1 MAQKTSNITP
11 SLSLWQRINPANLL
25 RRALYTS
32 VGPLKDWA
40 NWKWLLNSQNRAKV
54 AVNSS
59 TAQSIPAFWRAINI
73 VAEQIASLPV
83 SVYTVD
89 GAVTTENT
97 THPLWRVLKV
107 RPSQQCSRFDFF
119 ETLVRVV
126 FIFGACF
133 IRPIRDG
140 RGAIVSFEFLPLPYD
155 FTQPGENLFYHFKVN
170 KEVLTLRWDEVLVIK
185 AWSMDGLS
193 GQSPIRVLQDIFGS
207 AIAQIQYGASYFGNG
222 THLSGLLIP
231 EQPMTPTQFMQAKT
245 AWESSAGTGAESAG
259 NTTMLPFG
267 LKYQQLASNL
277 TDSDFVAARNLTVQ
291 DVANI
296 TGVPM
301 DLLNAGDKAS
311 TYASAEERTRQFVLF
326 TLRTW
331 AKRIEDEFNSKLFSP
346 REQRTTY
353 VRFNLNSLL
362 RGDVKARAT
371 YYNIM
376 LQNGVLTR
384 NEVRALEDFN
394 PVDGADELFVPLNMQ
409 AIGTDITPDD
419 EA

>member
-1 MAQKTSNITP
+1 MARKAINITP
-11 SLSLWQRINPANLL
+11 STSLWKRINPVNIL

-40 NWKWLLNSQNRAKV
+40 NWKWLLSSQNRAKV
-54 AVNSS
+54 AVNPT

-83 SVYTVD
+83 SVYNVD
-89 GAVTTENT
+89 NGITSENT

-107 RPSQQCSRFDFF
+107 RPNQKCSRFDFF
-119 ETLVRVV
+119 ETLVRQV

-133 IRPIRDG
+133 IWPIRDG
-140 RGAIVSFEFLPLPYD
+140 RGAIVSFELLPLPYD
-155 FTQPGENLFYHFKVN
+155 FTQPGENLFYHFKHE
-170 KEVLTLRWDEVLVIK
+170 KEVRTLRWDEVLVIK
-185 AWSMDGLS
+185 AWSLDGLS
-193 GQSPIRVLQDIFGS
+193 GQSPIKILQDILGS

-231 EQPMTPTQFMQAKT
+231 DQPMTPAQFTQAKT
-245 AWESSAGTGAESAG
+245 AWESAGTGASSAG
-259 NTTMLPFG
+259 TTTMLPFG

-277 TDSDFVAARNLTVQ
+277 TDADYIAARNLSVQ
-291 DVANI
+291 DIANI

-301 DLLNAGDKAS
+301 DLLNSGDKAS

-346 REQRTTY
+346 REQRTMY

-362 RGDVKARAT
+362 RGDVKARAA
-371 YYNIM
+371 YYNTM

-409 AIGTDITPDD
+409 AIGTDDTPDA